1 MYRYDA
7 VDKLI
12 VEERVDQFRDQTRR
26 FLAGQLSEDEFKPL
40 RLQNGLYVQRH
51 APMLRIAIP
60 YGMLSADQLRVLGR
74 IARVYDRDYG
84 HFTTRQ
90 NIQYN
95 WVRIE
100 DTPDILAELAKVEMH
115 GIQTSGNCIRNTT
128 TDHLAGIAADEII
141 DPRPYCELM
150 RQWSTFNPEFAYLP
164 RKFKVAFNGATEDRA
179 ATGVHDLAFE
189 LSHDDAGEV
198 VMTVRAGGGQ
208 GRTPRI
214 GPVIKE
220 NLPWREMLTYTEAVL
235 RAYNRWGRRDNI
247 YKARIK
253 ILVEAIGAQRFSAD
267 VEEEWQHLKG
277 GIAQISDEEFARIA
291 ANFTAPAYLPAEEA
305 KADLAEKRRATPR
318 FDAWLRRNVVGH
330 KQPGYAAVTLSLKRT
345 GPAPGDATGA
355 EMDGAADL
363 ADRFSFGELRVS
375 HHQNL
380 ILADVAEKDLFDL
393 WQAAEAGGFAE
404 PNIGLVTDIIACPG
418 GDFCALANA
427 RAIPVATAIQE
438 RFSAERQEDIGELA
452 VKISGCI
459 NSCGHHHVGHIG
471 VLGVDKNG
479 EEWYQILV
487 GGRSDSKVALGTILG
502 RSIKFEEVP
511 GMVETLVGVYMQAR
525 LPGERFID
533 TADRIGV
540 APFKAAAYPEKANA
554 A

>member
-26 FLAGQLSEDEFKPL
+26 FLAGELSEDEFKPL

-51 APMLRIAIP
+51 APMLRVAIP
-60 YGMLSADQLRVLGR
+60 YGMLSSDQLRVLGH
-74 IARVYDRDYG
+74 IAKVYDRDYG

-95 WVRIE
+95 WVKIE
-100 DTPDILAELAKVEMH
+100 ETPDILAELAKVEMH

-150 RQWSTFNPEFAYLP
+150 RQWSTFNPEFAFLP

-189 LSHDDAGEV
+189 LSHDAAGEV
-198 VMTVRAGGGQ
+198 VMQVRAGGGQ

-235 RAYNRWGRRDNI
+235 RAYNRWGRRDNL

-253 ILVEAIGAQRFSAD
+253 ILVEAIGAQRFAAD

-291 ANFTAPAYLPAEEA
+291 ANFTAPDYLPADHA
-305 KADLAEKRRATPR
+305 RADLSVTRASNPR

-345 GPAPGDATGA
+345 GPAPGDATGD
-355 EMDGAADL
+355 EMIAAADL

-427 RAIPVATAIQE
+427 RAIPIATAIQE
-438 RFSAERQEDIGELA
+438 RFTPAAQEDIGELA

-502 RSIKFEEVP
+502 RAIKFEEVP
-511 GMVETLVGVYMQAR
+511 GMVETLVGVYLKHR
-525 LPGERFID
+525 EPGERFID
-533 TADRIGV
+533 TAERIGT
-540 APFKAAAYPEKANA
+540 APFKAAAYPEKAHA

>member
-51 APMLRIAIP
+51 APMLRVAIP
-60 YGMLSADQLRVLGR
+60 YGMLTAAQLRILAR
-74 IARVYDRDYG
+74 IARDYDRGYG

-95 WVRIE
+95 WI
-100 DTPDILAELAKVEMH
+100 DLAAAPDILALLATVEMH
-115 GIQTSGNCIRNTT
+115 AIQTSGNCIRNTT
-128 TDHLAGIAADEII
+128 TDHLAGVAADERI

-164 RKFKVAFNGATEDRA
+164 RKFKVAFNGAADDRA

-189 LSHDDAGEV
+189 LRHDAAGEV
-198 VMTVRAGGGQ
+198 VMDVAAGGGQ

-214 GPVIKE
+214 APVIKRG
-220 NLPWREMLTYTEAVL
+220 LPWREMLTYTEAVL
-235 RAYNRWGRRDNI
+235 RAYNRWGRRDNL

-253 ILVEAIGAQRFSAD
+253 ILIEAIGPERFAAD
-267 VEEEWQHLKG
+267 VEAEWAHLKG
-277 GIAQISDEEFARIA
+277 GIAQITDAEFARIA
-291 ANFTAPAYLPAEEA
+291 ACFAPPAYLADDEA
-305 KADLAEKRRATPR
+305 YADVSALRLTHKR
-318 FDAWLRRNVVGH
+318 FDAWLRRNVVAH
-330 KQPGYAAVTLSLKRT
+330 KRTGYAAVTLSLKRT
-345 GPAPGDATGA
+345 GPAPGDATA
-355 EMDGAADL
+355 DEMDAAADL
-363 ADRFSFGELRVS
+363 ADRFSLGELRVS

-380 ILADVAEKDLFDL
+380 ILSDVARKDLFAL
-393 WQAAEAGGFAE
+393 WQAAEEAGLAE
-404 PNIGLVTDIIACPG
+404 PNIGLATDIIACPG

-427 RAIPVATAIQE
+427 RAIPIATAIQE
-438 RFSAERQEDIGELA
+438 RFGQERQEEIGELA
-452 VKISGCI
+452 IKISGCI

-487 GGRSDSKVALGTILG
+487 GGRSDSKIALGTILG

-511 GMVETLVGVYMQAR
+511 GMVERLVGVYLAHR
-525 LPGERFID
+525 TPGERFID
-533 TADRIGV
+533 TAERIGV
-540 APFKAAAYPEKANA
+540 APFKAAAYPEKQVA

>member
-7 VDKLI
+7 VDQLI
-12 VEERVDQFRDQTRR
+12 VEERVAQFRGQTQR
-26 FLAGQLSEDEFKPL
+26 FLAGELTEEQFLPL

-60 YGMLSADQLRVLGR
+60 YGMLSSTQLRML
-74 IARVYDRDYG
+74 ARLAREYDRNYG

-90 NIQYN
+90 NLQLN
-95 WVRIE
+95 WPKLE
-100 DTPDILAELAKVEMH
+100 DVPDMLELLASVQMH

-128 TDHLAGIAADEII
+128 TDHFAGVAADEVV

-164 RKFKVAFNGATEDRA
+164 RKFKVAFNGAAEDRA

-189 LSHDDAGEV
+189 LSHDESGEV
-198 VMTVRAGGGQ
+198 VMSVMAGGGQ

-220 NLPWREMLTYTEAVL
+220 GLPWREMLTYTEAVL
-235 RAYNRWGRRDNI
+235 RAYNRWGRRDNK

-253 ILVEAIGAQRFSAD
+253 ILVEAIGAERFAAD

-277 GIAQISDEEFARIA
+277 GIAQITDEEFQRIA
-291 ANFTAPAYLPAEEA
+291 SCFTDPDYLPDEDAF
-305 KADLAEKRRATPR
+305 ADVSLLRANNKR
-318 FDAWLRRNVVGH
+318 FDAWLRRNVVAH
-330 KQPGYAAVTLSLKRT
+330 KRRGYASVTLSLKRT
-345 GPAPGDATGA
+345 GQAPGDATSE
-355 EMDGAADL
+355 EMEGAADL

-380 ILADVAEKDLFDL
+380 ILADVARKDLFAL

-427 RAIPVATAIQE
+427 RAIPIATAIQE
-438 RFSAERQEDIGELA
+438 RFTAEQQEDIGELA
-452 VKISGCI
+452 IKISGCI

-487 GGRSDSKVALGTILG
+487 GGRSDKKVALGEILG
-502 RSIKFEEVP
+502 RAIKIEEVP
-511 GMVETLVGVYMQAR
+511 DFVEKLVGVYLAAR
-525 LPGERFID
+525 EAGERFID
-533 TADRIGV
+533 TAERIGV
-540 APFKAAAYPEKANA
+540 EPFKAAVYPPKVKAA
-554 A
+554 

>member
-7 VDKLI
+7 VDQLI
-12 VEERVDQFRDQTRR
+12 VEERVAQFRDQTRR
-26 FLAGQLSEDEFKPL
+26 YFAGELSEEEFLPL

-60 YGMLSADQLRVLGR
+60 YGMLSSTQLRML
-74 IARVYDRDYG
+74 ARLAREYDRDYG

-90 NIQYN
+90 NLQLN
-95 WVRIE
+95 WPKLE
-100 DTPDILAELAKVEMH
+100 DVPDMLALLASVQMH

-128 TDHLAGIAADEII
+128 TDHLAGVAADEII

-164 RKFKVAFNGATEDRA
+164 RKFKVAFNGALEDRA

-189 LSHDDAGEV
+189 LSHDANGEV
-198 VMTVRAGGGQ
+198 VMEVRAGGGQ

-214 GPVIKE
+214 GPVIKQG
-220 NLPWREMLTYTEAVL
+220 LPWREMLTYTEAVL
-235 RAYNRWGRRDNI
+235 RAYNRWGRRDNK

-253 ILVEAIGAQRFSAD
+253 ILVEAIGAERFAAD

-277 GIAQISDEEFARIA
+277 GIAKIADEEFARIA
-291 ANFTAPAYLPAEEA
+291 ACFEPPAYLPDDEA
-305 KADLAEKRRATPR
+305 YADVSALRLQHKR
-318 FDAWLRRNVVGH
+318 FDAWLRRNVVAH
-330 KQPGYAAVTLSLKRT
+330 KRPGYAAVTLSLKRT
-345 GPAPGDATGA
+345 GPAPGDATSA

-380 ILADVAEKDLFDL
+380 ILSDVARKDLFDL

-404 PNIGLVTDIIACPG
+404 PNVGLITDIIACPG

-427 RAIPVATAIQE
+427 RAIPIATAIQE
-438 RFSAERQEDIGELA
+438 SFTAEQQENIGELA
-452 VKISGCI
+452 IKISGCI

-487 GGRSDSKVALGTILG
+487 GGRSDKKVALGDILG
-502 RSIKFEEVP
+502 RAIKFEEVP
-511 GMVETLVGVYMQAR
+511 GFVTKLVDVYLSER
-525 LPGERFID
+525 EPGERFID
-533 TADRIGV
+533 TAERIGK
-540 APFKAAAYPEKANA
+540 APFKAAVYPDKAVA

>member
-7 VDKLI
+7 VDRLL
-12 VEERVDQFRDQTRR
+12 VEERAAQFRGQTER
-26 FLAGQLSEDEFKPL
+26 FLSGELSEDAFKPL

-60 YGMLSADQLRVLGR
+60 YGMLSSTQLRTLGR
-74 IARVYDRDYG
+74 IAQVYDRGYG

-95 WVRIE
+95 WVEIARV
-100 DTPDILAELAKVEMH
+100 PDILDELAAVEMH

-128 TDHLAGIAADEII
+128 TDHLAGVAADEIV

-164 RKFKVAFNGATEDRA
+164 RKFKVAFNGAGDDRA
-179 ATGVHDLAFE
+179 ATGVHDLAFD
-189 LSHDDAGEV
+189 LKLDAAGEV
-198 VMTVRAGGGQ
+198 VMDVMAGGGQ

-214 GPVIKE
+214 APVIKRD
-220 NLPWREMLTYTEAVL
+220 LPWREMLTYTEAVL
-235 RAYNRWGRRDNI
+235 RAYNRWGRRDNL

-253 ILVEAIGAQRFSAD
+253 ILVESIGAERFAAD
-267 VEEEWQHLKG
+267 VEDEWRHLKG
-277 GIAQISDEEFARIA
+277 GVARIADEEFARIA
-291 ANFTAPAYLPAEEA
+291 ANFVDPAYLPADEA
-305 KADLAEKRRATPR
+305 DADLSALRAANPR
-318 FDAWLRRNVVGH
+318 FDAWLRRNVTSH
-330 KQPGYAAVTLSLKRT
+330 KRAGYAAVTLSLKRT
-345 GPAPGDATGA
+345 GPAPGDATGE
-355 EMDGAADL
+355 EMAAAADL

-380 ILADVAEKDLFDL
+380 VLADVAKKDLHDL
-393 WQAAEAGGFAE
+393 WQASEATGFAE

-427 RAIPVATAIQE
+427 RAIPIATAIQE
-438 RFSAERQEDIGELA
+438 RFSAQKQEEVGELA
-452 VKISGCI
+452 IKISGCI

-471 VLGVDKNG
+471 VLGVDKHG
-479 EEWYQILV
+479 EEWYQLLV
-487 GGRSDSKVALGTILG
+487 GGRSDNEVNLGTILG

-511 GMVETLVGVYMQAR
+511 GAVERLVDAYLGAR
-525 LPGERFID
+525 QDGERFID
-533 TADRIGV
+533 TVGRIGI
-540 APFKAAAYPEKANA
+540 APFKAAAYPEKVEA

>member
-51 APMLRIAIP
+51 APMLRVAIP
-60 YGMLSADQLRVLGR
+60 YGMLTAAQLRILAR
-74 IARVYDRDYG
+74 IARDYDRGYG

-95 WVRIE
+95 WI
-100 DTPDILAELAKVEMH
+100 DLAAAPDILALLATVEMH
-115 GIQTSGNCIRNTT
+115 AIQTSGNCIRNTT
-128 TDHLAGIAADEII
+128 TDHLAGVAADERI

-164 RKFKVAFNGATEDRA
+164 RKFKVAFNGAADDRA

-189 LSHDDAGEV
+189 LRHDAAGEV
-198 VMTVRAGGGQ
+198 VMDVAAGGGQ

-214 GPVIKE
+214 APVIKRG
-220 NLPWREMLTYTEAVL
+220 LPWREMLTYTEAVL
-235 RAYNRWGRRDNI
+235 RAYNRWGRRDNL

-253 ILVEAIGAQRFSAD
+253 ILIEAIGPERFAAD
-267 VEEEWQHLKG
+267 VEAEWAHLKG
-277 GIAQISDEEFARIA
+277 GIAQITDAEFARIA
-291 ANFTAPAYLPAEEA
+291 ACFAPPAYLADDEA
-305 KADLAEKRRATPR
+305 NADVSALRMTNRR
-318 FDAWLRRNVVGH
+318 FDAWLRRNVVAH
-330 KQPGYAAVTLSLKRT
+330 KRPGYAAVTLSLKRT
-345 GPAPGDATGA
+345 GPAPGDATA
-355 EMDGAADL
+355 DEMDAAADL
-363 ADRFSFGELRVS
+363 ADRFSLGELRVS

-380 ILADVAEKDLFDL
+380 ILSDVARKDLFAL
-393 WQAAEAGGFAE
+393 WQAAEEAGLAE
-404 PNIGLVTDIIACPG
+404 PNVGLVTDIIACPG

-427 RAIPVATAIQE
+427 RAIPIATAIQE
-438 RFSAERQEDIGELA
+438 RFSPARQEEVGELA
-452 VKISGCI
+452 IKISGCI

-487 GGRSDSKVALGTILG
+487 GGRSDSKIALGTILG

-511 GMVETLVGVYMQAR
+511 GMVERLVGVYLAHR
-525 LPGERFID
+525 IPGERFID
-533 TADRIGV
+533 TAERIGV
-540 APFKAAAYPEKANA
+540 APFKAAAYPEKAVA

>member
-26 FLAGQLSEDEFKPL
+26 FLAGELSEDEFKPL

-51 APMLRIAIP
+51 APMLRVAIP
-60 YGMLSADQLRVLGR
+60 YGMLSSDQLRVLAR
-74 IARVYDRDYG
+74 IARDYDRGYG

-95 WVRIE
+95 WI
-100 DTPDILAELAKVEMH
+100 DLAQAPDILALLATVEMH
-115 GIQTSGNCIRNTT
+115 AIQTSGNCIRNTT
-128 TDHLAGIAADEII
+128 TDHLAGVAADERI

-164 RKFKVAFNGATEDRA
+164 RKFKVAFNGAAEDRA

-189 LSHDDAGEV
+189 LRHDAAGEV
-198 VMTVRAGGGQ
+198 VMDVSAGGGQ

-214 GPVIKE
+214 GPVIKRD
-220 NLPWREMLTYTEAVL
+220 LPWREMLTYTEAVL
-235 RAYNRWGRRDNI
+235 RAYNRWGRRDNL

-253 ILVEAIGAQRFSAD
+253 ILVEAIGPERFAAD
-267 VEEEWQHLKG
+267 VEAEWAHLKG
-277 GIAQISDEEFARIA
+277 GIAQISDAEFARIA
-291 ANFTAPAYLPAEEA
+291 ACFAPPAYLPDDEA
-305 KADLAEKRRATPR
+305 YADLAALRLAHRR
-318 FDAWLRRNVVGH
+318 FDAWLRRNVVAH
-330 KQPGYAAVTLSLKRT
+330 KRPGYAAVTLSLKRT
-345 GPAPGDATGA
+345 GPAPGDATDA
-355 EMDGAADL
+355 EMDAAADL
-363 ADRFSFGELRVS
+363 ADRFSLGELRVS

-380 ILADVAEKDLFDL
+380 ILSDVARKDLFAL
-393 WQAAEAGGFAE
+393 WQAAEEAGLAE
-404 PNIGLVTDIIACPG
+404 PNVGLVTDIIACPG

-427 RAIPVATAIQE
+427 RAIPIATAIQE
-438 RFSAERQEDIGELA
+438 RFSPARQEEIGELA
-452 VKISGCI
+452 IKISGCI

-502 RSIKFEEVP
+502 RSIKFEDVP
-511 GMVETLVGVYMQAR
+511 GMVERLVGVYLAHR
-525 LPGERFID
+525 TPGERFID
-533 TADRIGV
+533 TAERIGV
-540 APFKAAAYPEKANA
+540 APFKAAAYPEKAVA

>member
-7 VDKLI
+7 VDQLL
-12 VEERVDQFRDQTRR
+12 VEERVAQFRDQTRR
-26 FLAGQLSEDEFKPL
+26 FLAGELTEEQFLPL

-60 YGMLSADQLRVLGR
+60 YGMLSSTQLRML
-74 IARVYDRDYG
+74 ARLAREYDRGYG

-90 NIQYN
+90 NLQLN
-95 WVRIE
+95 WPKLE
-100 DTPDILAELAKVEMH
+100 DVPDMLALLATVQMH

-128 TDHLAGIAADEII
+128 TDHLAGVAADEVI

-164 RKFKVAFNGATEDRA
+164 RKFKVAFLGAHEDRA
-179 ATGVHDLAFE
+179 AIGVHDLAFE
-189 LSHDDAGEV
+189 LYHDEAGEV
-198 VMTVRAGGGQ
+198 VMRVLAGGGQ

-214 GPVIKE
+214 APVIKE
-220 NLPWREMLTYTEAVL
+220 GLPWREMLTYTEAVL
-235 RAYNRWGRRDNI
+235 RAYNRWGRRDNK

-253 ILVEAIGAQRFSAD
+253 ILVEAIGAERFAAD

-277 GIAQISDEEFARIA
+277 GIAQITDEEFHRISSHFVDPEYLSDDEAYADVSAQQA
-291 ANFTAPAYLPAEEA
+291 AN
-305 KADLAEKRRATPR
+305 PR
-318 FDAWLRRNVVGH
+318 FDAWMRRNVVDH
-330 KQPGYAAVTLSLKRT
+330 KRKGYAAVTLSLKRT
-345 GPAPGDATGA
+345 GPAPGDATDA
-355 EMDGAADL
+355 EMEGAADL
-363 ADRFSFGELRVS
+363 ADKYSLGELRVS

-380 ILADVAEKDLFDL
+380 ILAHVARKDLFAL
-393 WQAAEAGGFAE
+393 WQEADAGGFAE

-427 RAIPVATAIQE
+427 RAIPIATAIQE
-438 RFSAERQEDIGELA
+438 RFTPEAQEDIGELA
-452 VKISGCI
+452 IKISGCI

-487 GGRSDSKVALGTILG
+487 GGRSDRKVNLGTILG
-502 RSIKFEEVP
+502 KSVKIDEVP
-511 GMVETLVGVYMQAR
+511 DVVEKLIGVYKANR
-525 LPGERFID
+525 EAGERFID
-533 TADRIGV
+533 TAERIGV
-540 APFKAAAYPEKANA
+540 APFKAAYQEMVKAA
-554 A
+554 

>member
-51 APMLRIAIP
+51 APMLRVAIP
-60 YGMLSADQLRVLGR
+60 YGMLTAAQLRILAR
-74 IARVYDRDYG
+74 IARDYDRGYG

-95 WVRIE
+95 WI
-100 DTPDILAELAKVEMH
+100 DLAAAPDILALLATVEMH
-115 GIQTSGNCIRNTT
+115 AIQTSGNCIRNTT
-128 TDHLAGIAADEII
+128 TDHLAGVAADERI

-164 RKFKVAFNGATEDRA
+164 RKFKVAFNGAADDRA

-189 LSHDDAGEV
+189 LRHDAAGEV
-198 VMTVRAGGGQ
+198 VMDVAAGGGQ

-214 GPVIKE
+214 APVIKRG
-220 NLPWREMLTYTEAVL
+220 LPWREMLTYTEAVL
-235 RAYNRWGRRDNI
+235 RAYNRWGRRDNL

-253 ILVEAIGAQRFSAD
+253 ILIEAIGPERFAAD
-267 VEEEWQHLKG
+267 VEVEWAHLKG
-277 GIAQISDEEFARIA
+277 GIAQITDAEFARIA
-291 ANFTAPAYLPAEEA
+291 ACFAPPAYLADDEA
-305 KADLAEKRRATPR
+305 YADVSALRLAHKR
-318 FDAWLRRNVVGH
+318 FDAWLRRNVVAH
-330 KQPGYAAVTLSLKRT
+330 KRTGYAAVTLSLKRT
-345 GPAPGDATGA
+345 GPAPGDATA
-355 EMDGAADL
+355 DEMDAAADL
-363 ADRFSFGELRVS
+363 ADRFSLGELRVS

-380 ILADVAEKDLFDL
+380 ILSDVARKDLFAL
-393 WQAAEAGGFAE
+393 WQAAEEAGLAE
-404 PNIGLVTDIIACPG
+404 PNIGLATDIIACPG

-427 RAIPVATAIQE
+427 RAIPIATAIQE
-438 RFSAERQEDIGELA
+438 RFGQERQEEIGELA
-452 VKISGCI
+452 IKISGCI

-487 GGRSDSKVALGTILG
+487 GGRSDSKIALGTILG

-511 GMVETLVGVYMQAR
+511 GMVERLVGVYLAHR
-525 LPGERFID
+525 TPGERFID
-533 TADRIGV
+533 TAERIGV
-540 APFKAAAYPEKANA
+540 APFKAAAYPEKQVA

>member
-51 APMLRIAIP
+51 APMLRVAIP
-60 YGMLSADQLRVLGR
+60 YGMLTAAQLRILAR
-74 IARVYDRDYG
+74 IARDYDRGYG

-95 WVRIE
+95 WI
-100 DTPDILAELAKVEMH
+100 DLAAAPDILALLATVEMH
-115 GIQTSGNCIRNTT
+115 AIQTSGNCIRNTT
-128 TDHLAGIAADEII
+128 TDHLAGVAADERI

-164 RKFKVAFNGATEDRA
+164 RKFKVAFNGAADDRA

-189 LSHDDAGEV
+189 LRHDAAGEV
-198 VMTVRAGGGQ
+198 VMDVAAGGGQ

-214 GPVIKE
+214 APVIKRG
-220 NLPWREMLTYTEAVL
+220 LPWREMLTYTEAVL
-235 RAYNRWGRRDNI
+235 RAYNRWGRRDNL

-253 ILVEAIGAQRFSAD
+253 ILIEAIGPERFAAD
-267 VEEEWQHLKG
+267 VEAEWAHLKG
-277 GIAQISDEEFARIA
+277 GIAQISDAEFARIA
-291 ANFTAPAYLPAEEA
+291 ACFAPPAYLADDEA
-305 KADLAEKRRATPR
+305 YADVSALRLTHKR
-318 FDAWLRRNVVGH
+318 FDAWLRRNVVAH
-330 KQPGYAAVTLSLKRT
+330 KRTGYAAVTLSLKRT
-345 GPAPGDATGA
+345 GPAPGDATA
-355 EMDGAADL
+355 DEMDAAADL
-363 ADRFSFGELRVS
+363 ADRFSLGELRVS

-380 ILADVAEKDLFDL
+380 ILSDVARKDLFAL
-393 WQAAEAGGFAE
+393 WQAAEEAGLAE
-404 PNIGLVTDIIACPG
+404 PNIGLATDIIACPG

-427 RAIPVATAIQE
+427 RAIPIATAIQE
-438 RFSAERQEDIGELA
+438 RFGQERQEEIGELA
-452 VKISGCI
+452 IKISGCI

-487 GGRSDSKVALGTILG
+487 GGRSDSKIALGTILG

-511 GMVETLVGVYMQAR
+511 GMVERLVGVYLAHR
-525 LPGERFID
+525 TPGERFID
-533 TADRIGV
+533 TAERIGV
-540 APFKAAAYPEKANA
+540 APFKAAAYPEKQVA